1 MNIAEWLLR
10 RAHLSGESPA
20 LFSGSRCDF
29 DYRTFALSVAK
40 IGAILRTKYR
50 IEAGDRVALYMHNSP
65 EYLLTMFGV
74 LWCGGVIVPINSK
87 LHPREA
93 AWIVENSGSKAIFLD
108 HETGEGVTAFI
119 GGSVSQILPHSTEF
133 QGMQSRFV
141 PIDLSTR
148 EDKDLAWL
156 FYTSGTTG
164 RPKGVMLCHGN
175 LMAMSLSY
183 LSDVDRVFPSDAYIY
198 AAPMSHGAGLYAFV
212 NVLMGSRHVV
222 PASGRFIA
230 EEFLELAQ
238 TLRNATVFFAP
249 TMVRKLADQA
259 KASVTENRSSGIRTI
274 VYGGAPMYAADM
286 VEYLSLFGSV
296 FVQIYGQGECPM
308 TITSLPRHD
317 HTIENI
323 DVLASIGTA
332 MSSVE
337 VRTVTADGK
346 PQKAGEV
353 GEIEVRGAPVML
365 GYWDAPTATDAALK
379 DGWLRTGD
387 VGWLS
392 HTGYLHLSGRS
403 KDVIISG
410 GSNIYPCEVEEV
422 LATHP
427 DVKEVS
433 VIGLPDRLWGEAVTA
448 CVVFHEGRATSAK
461 ELDELCINAIAKF
474 KRPKTYIFMTELP
487 KNNYGKILKSELRLY
502 AQKTEQDG
510 PAAESKDGNG
520 ARQ

>member
-10 RAHLSGESPA
+10 RAHLSGDRPA
-20 LFSGSRCDF
+20 LFHGSRFDF
-29 DYRTFALSVAK
+29 DYRTFALSAAK
-40 IGAILRTKYR
+40 MASTLKDKYR
-50 IEAGDRVALYMHNSP
+50 IETGDRVALYMHNSP
-65 EYLLTMFGV
+65 EYLIAMFGV
-74 LWCGGVIVPINSK
+74 LWCGGVIVPINAK

-108 HETGEGVTAFI
+108 ESADGIAAFI
-119 GGSVSQILPHSTEF
+119 SDSVSQIVPHSTEF
-133 QGMQSRFV
+133 RDTQSRSV
-141 PIDLSTR
+141 PIDLSMR

-183 LSDVDRVFPSDAYIY
+183 LADVDHVFSSDVYIY

-222 PASGRFIA
+222 PASGRFVA

-259 KASVTENRSSGIRTI
+259 KASGTGNGDLGIRTI

-286 VEYLSLFGSV
+286 VEYLSLFGSI

-323 DVLASIGTA
+323 DLLSSIGTA
-332 MSSVE
+332 MSVVE
-337 VRTVTADGK
+337 VRTATPDGK
-346 PQKAGEV
+346 PLKAGEV

-379 DGWLRTGD
+379 DGWLKTGD
-387 VGWLS
+387 VGWLNDN
-392 HTGYLHLSGRS
+392 GYLHLSGRS

-433 VIGLPDRLWGEAVTA
+433 VIGLPDRLWGEAVAA
-448 CVVFHEGRATSAK
+448 CVVFHEGKAPSVK

-474 KRPKTYIFMTELP
+474 KRPKSYIFMTELP
-487 KNNYGKILKSELRLY
+487 KNNYGKILKSELRAY
-502 AQKTEQDG
+502 AQKTEHDG
-510 PAAESKDGNG
+510 SVAESKDGNG